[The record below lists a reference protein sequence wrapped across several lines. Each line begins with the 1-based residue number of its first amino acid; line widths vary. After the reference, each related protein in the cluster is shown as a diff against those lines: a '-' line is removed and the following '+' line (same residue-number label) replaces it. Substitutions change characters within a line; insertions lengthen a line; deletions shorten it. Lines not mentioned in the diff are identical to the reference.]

1 MMISASPDNL
11 CFQFKRLEMPLF
23 PPFLFKYDLLQYV
36 SDVCFCRL
44 CHFKTNHATLHFV
57 FSPSIEIDVIE
68 RTVYCLGTVLDFHF
82 NLSILFSFQ
91 PFSTHKQNFS
101 PACLHSTHILM
112 IFVSYFRGKKL
123 KIKNSLYPYSI
134 FHIHFNHLNLNK
146 PFTFIPWEKS

>member
-82 NLSILFSFQ
+82 NFINFIFIPAFQHSQAKLFACMSAFNTHSDDICFIFQ
-91 PFSTHKQNFS
+91 
-101 PACLHSTHILM
+101 
-112 IFVSYFRGKKL
+112 GG
-123 KIKNSLYPYSI
+123 KIKN
-134 FHIHFNHLNLNK
+134 
-146 PFTFIPWEKS
+146 